1 MPRDDDERDR
11 PQRGKPQISRADTWR
26 LVWETYKAS
35 FPYLLVFI
43 IAMLGATWLVTSV
56 FLR

>member
-11 PQRGKPQISRADTWR
+11 PPSGKPRITRADTWR
-26 LVWETYKAS
+26 LVWETYKTS

-43 IAMLGATWLVTSV
+43 IAMLGATWLITSV
-56 FLR
+56 LLR